1 MGKLIKVRKI
11 QLLPVNDFNETYT
24 FIREMMGKTCEISNA
39 VIRESY
45 YLLKEMNTIK
55 TEREIT
61 YVELDKVIKD
71 KYGFTSS
78 NLIYD
83 RLKPLKEIPS
93 ASKAIICQTLYKTLK
108 KNFYDVN
115 NNKISLPSFTKDKMP
130 LPFTGNNDLLIFDGA
145 DYFIN
150 IYKHSFKLHFG
161 RDRSNNKSIVD
172 KLYSKEY
179 KFCTSNLI
187 IKDKKIFLHLSF
199 EFNTNDEVKHDT
211 NKILGVDLGINRPVA
226 LSTNYAK
233 YTPQIEIGGKIHETR
248 MSIYKQ
254 RRSLQ
259 KALTHSQGG
268 RGRKAKMSRMD
279 KLGNYEHNFMKT
291 MNDLLSRK
299 IIDYCLSEGI
309 GTIHMEDL
317 TGITM
322 DKNNYFLKS
331 WSYYQLQ
338 LMITYKAQEHNINVR
353 YVNPA
358 YTSQT
363 CSCCGNLDK
372 EQRKSVKF
380 ICSNEKCEE
389 YKIEKDSDINAS
401 KNITMKEGYS
411 KDEKKKLNK
420 EKKKNPKKKLEIS
433 E

>member
-1 MGKLIKVRKI
+1 MRTLIKVRKI
-11 QLLPVNDFNETYT
+11 QIIPVENFNETYS
-24 FIREMMGKTCEISNA
+24 FIREMMSKTCEISNA
-39 VIRESY
+39 VMRESF
-45 YLLKEMNTIK
+45 YLIKEMKEIK
-55 TEREIT
+55 TEQN
-61 YVELDKVIKD
+61 VSFKELDAIIRG
-71 KYGFTSS
+71 KYGLTSNS
-78 NLIYD
+78 LIYD
-83 RLKPLKEIPS
+83 RVKALKDIPS
-93 ASKAIICQTLYKTLK
+93 ASKAIICQNIYSKLN
-108 KNFYDVN
+108 KNFYEVYT
-115 NNKISLPSFTKDKMP
+115 NKISLPSFTKDKMP
-130 LPFTGNNDLLIFDGA
+130 LPFRGDNISLMLDGD
-145 DYFIN
+145 DYYIN
-150 IYKHSFKLHFG
+150 IYKHKFKFNFG
-161 RDRSNNKSIVD
+161 RDRSNNKLIVD
-172 KLYSKEY
+172 KLYSNEY
-179 KFCTSNLI
+179 KFCTSSII

-199 EFNTNDEVKHDT
+199 KFDVTDEVVYDK
-211 NKILGVDLGINRPVA
+211 NKILGIDLGINRPVA
-226 LSTNYAK
+226 QSTNYNK

-248 MSIYKQ
+248 MSIYRQ

-259 KALTHSQGG
+259 SALKYAQGG
-268 RGRKAKMSRMD
+268 RGRKTKMSRMD

-338 LMITYKAQEHNINVR
+338 LMISYKAQEHNITVL

-363 CSCCGNLDK
+363 CSCCGNIDK
-372 EQRKSVKF
+372 EQRKSIKF

-389 YKIEKDSDINAS
+389 YQIEKDSDINAS
-401 KNITMKEGYS
+401 KNITMKEGYN

-420 EKKKNPKKKLEIS
+420 EKKKKLEKS